1 VIAGWLQTLSR
12 KFYQAL
18 VREDTVD
25 PADLIFV
32 IAGRMER
39 KDYGIELFRAG
50 VAPRLVLSIGR
61 FEVSK
66 MRKLAVDGIE
76 ELVRLRDQTPPD
88 DRHFFIVM
96 ERSAPGLRPD
106 SPPTRETRIEQV
118 PLARWSTYGEALAM
132 RSFLERGTARRVI
145 IVSTDVHLRRV
156 SLVLSQ
162 IFAGRD
168 IQFRYCPV
176 PTRLTSLSKHD
187 WWARSD
193 HRRFVIKE
201 MMKLVGYRIILWMP
215 QLAINRLMRL
225 K

>member
-1 VIAGWLQTLSR
+1 MIAGWLQTLSR

-18 VREDTVD
+18 VREDTVE

-96 ERSAPGLRPD
+96 ESSASRLRPD

-118 PLARWSTYGEALAM
+118 SLPRWSTYGEALAM
-132 RSFLERGTARRVI
+132 RSFLERDTARCVI

-168 IQFRYCPV
+168 VHFRYCPV

-201 MMKLVGYRIILWMP
+201 MMKLVGYRIILWLP
-215 QLAINRLMRL
+215 QFAINRLMRL